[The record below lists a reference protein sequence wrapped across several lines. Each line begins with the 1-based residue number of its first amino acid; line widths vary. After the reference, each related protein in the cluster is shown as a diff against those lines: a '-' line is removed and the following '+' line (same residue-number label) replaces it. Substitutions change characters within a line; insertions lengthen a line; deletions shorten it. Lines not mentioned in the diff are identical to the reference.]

1 MYEELNR
8 WLSEMHFETYED
20 TTESSKLFS
29 YKAKLYLLPKD
40 KIIKEKNLDNSIYL
54 KTCIF

>member
-8 WLSEMHFETYED
+8 WLSEMRFETYED

-40 KIIKEKNLDNSIYL
+40 KL
-54 KTCIF
+54 